1 MSATAPRAASI
12 TASSCSLRGNCQA
25 RSPNTSSQ
33 PSPSSA
39 LMVSGGSS
47 RGAKMRI
54 FGLDMQAPW
63 HRGLIQLD
71 VGLLNNGGERLALLA
86 REVCEGLPGKA
97 GEVDCKGIEP
107 FAYVRLLADGIQ
119 LRDQLVDND
128 LRHADRSDPPEP
140 SLHLEARQRLGDG
153 RNIRPEGVALGR
165 GHGDCTDFPSLD
177 LFPGG

>member
-1 MSATAPRAASI
+1 MISFSSRRRHTRLQGDWSSDVCSSDLSI

-97 GEVDCKGIEP
+97 GEFDCKGIEP
-107 FAYVRLLADGIQ
+107 FAYV
-119 LRDQLVDND
+119 
-128 LRHADRSDPPEP
+128 
-140 SLHLEARQRLGDG
+140 
-153 RNIRPEGVALGR
+153 
-165 GHGDCTDFPSLD
+165 
-177 LFPGG
+177 